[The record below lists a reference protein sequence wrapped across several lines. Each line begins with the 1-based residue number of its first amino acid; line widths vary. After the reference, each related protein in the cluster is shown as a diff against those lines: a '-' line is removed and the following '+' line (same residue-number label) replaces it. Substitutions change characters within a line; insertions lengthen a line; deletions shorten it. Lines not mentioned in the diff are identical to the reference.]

1 MSISTLVFRPGLW
14 NLYPFSLRNSWGW
27 LVASLLR
34 LELQQKRFL
43 KIHFE
48 LAHFSFFL
56 IHSELIRWINTFIHT
71 RSFLENHTISVYPC
85 SDQNG
90 AKTLRGEGGYTY
102 IYGLYKGAPPP
113 PSKAKRL
120 SIKSGF
126 SFNVIIK
133 SILRKQATFRNLT
146 TGFPAKWRLRNERR
160 NSILMMFHYPD
171 LGSDTSSVR
180 GFSSALVS
188 QMSLRGETSC
198 GISKCRQLPETHLL
212 TVKME
217 HTMNTKNTAIIAR
230 FILKWSVNLN

>member
-14 NLYPFSLRNSWGW
+14 NLYPFPLRNSWGW
-27 LVASLLR
+27 VVASLLG
-34 LELQQKRFL
+34 LERQQKRFL

-48 LAHFSFFL
+48 LAHSSFFL

-71 RSFLENHTISVYPC
+71 LSFLENHTISVYPC

-90 AKTLRGEGGYTY
+90 AKTLRGRGWGLPDGAAHTY
-102 IYGLYKGAPPP
+102 MAYIREHPPP
-113 PSKAKRL
+113 PTPKAKRL

-146 TGFPAKWRLRNERR
+146 TGFPAKWRLRNGRR
-160 NSILMMFHYPD
+160 NSILMTRHYPD

-180 GFSSALVS
+180 DFLLRSFLRCRYAGKPVVAS
-188 QMSLRGETSC
+188 QNVGSFLRLKYS
-198 GISKCRQLPETHLL
+198 RLRW
-212 TVKME
+212 
-217 HTMNTKNTAIIAR
+217 NTQWTPKIQQ
-230 FILKWSVNLN
+230 

>member
-34 LELQQKRFL
+34 LERQQKRFL

-85 SDQNG
+85 SDP
-90 AKTLRGEGGYTY
+90 TP
-102 IYGLYKGAPPP
+102 KG
-113 PSKAKRL
+113 KRL

-133 SILRKQATFRNLT
+133 SILRKQATFRDDT

-160 NSILMMFHYPD
+160 NSILMTRHYPD

-180 GFSSALVS
+180 DFLLRSFLRCCYAGKPVVAS
-188 QMSLRGETSC
+188 QNVGSFLRLIYSRL
-198 GISKCRQLPETHLL
+198 S
-212 TVKME
+212 
-217 HTMNTKNTAIIAR
+217 
-230 FILKWSVNLN
+230 WSTQWTPKIQQ